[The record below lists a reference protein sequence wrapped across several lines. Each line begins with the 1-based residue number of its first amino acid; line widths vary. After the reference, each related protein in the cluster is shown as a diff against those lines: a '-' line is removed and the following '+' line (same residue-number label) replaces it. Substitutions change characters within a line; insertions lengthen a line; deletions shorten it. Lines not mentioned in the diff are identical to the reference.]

1 MSPINGEFFIQKTD
15 KSMKSI
21 ELTIEILRKNDNKMQ
36 VLRAVFN
43 TPNSEIDREIS
54 AELQLNTNAKKEMRV
69 LLRSHSTRF
78 NALASLSNQEKER
91 ALVFQVNV
99 NESKLFGFD
108 VGIDSNTVGLKREYR
123 PRVKIQLSPK
133 SEPIALQGSLSVSLG
148 RKVQIDLEAN
158 QKQHLRGSFLREGEK
173 KSNDFRITSDLI
185 LNLAGIELK
194 VNSLGYKASK
204 HMITGLTVEY
214 KLKSEKKESLKF
226 SAKLQNLTHNRLNK
240 MSAFGKLTS
249 TQFPKLNFHLGYN
262 LRLKPFERLEND
274 LTVAWNQQFNDKF
287 HVLQVS
293 KYSKLVL
300 NSEQKFENTLVLE
313 ITPLDV
319 NYELRAN
326 AVINRRGSEGSKYN
340 VELIGKDKNGRKEND
355 IKGML
360 EYKHISSSLSQLSM
374 DTSLKCAK
382 RDMSYHL
389 ELKEVS
395 LNHYNGNTSIQ
406 WQSRKVATL
415 DFNYK

>member
-1 MSPINGEFFIQKTD
+1 
-15 KSMKSI
+15 
-21 ELTIEILRKNDNKMQ
+21 
-36 VLRAVFN
+36 
-43 TPNSEIDREIS
+43 
-54 AELQLNTNAKKEMRV
+54 
-69 LLRSHSTRF
+69 
-78 NALASLSNQEKER
+78 
-91 ALVFQVNV
+91 
-99 NESKLFGFD
+99 
-108 VGIDSNTVGLKREYR
+108 
-123 PRVKIQLSPK
+123 
-133 SEPIALQGSLSVSLG
+133 
-148 RKVQIDLEAN
+148 
-158 QKQHLRGSFLREGEK
+158 
-173 KSNDFRITSDLI
+173 
-185 LNLAGIELK
+185 
-194 VNSLGYKASK
+194 
-204 HMITGLTVEY
+204 
-214 KLKSEKKESLKF
+214 
-226 SAKLQNLTHNRLNK
+226 
-240 MSAFGKLTS
+240 
-249 TQFPKLNFHLGYN
+249 
-262 LRLKPFERLEND
+262 

-313 ITPLDV
+313 ITSFDV

-326 AVINRRGSEGSKYN
+326 VVINRRGSEGSKYN

>member
-1 MSPINGEFFIQKTD
+1 
-15 KSMKSI
+15 MKSI

-43 TPNSEIDREIS
+43 TPNSEIDRKIS
-54 AELQLNTNAKKEMRV
+54 AELQLNTNAKKEMRI
-69 LLRSHSTRF
+69 LLRSPWTRF

-91 ALVFQVNV
+91 ALVFEVNV

-108 VGIDSNTVGLKREYR
+108 VGIESNTVGLKREYR

-133 SEPIALQGSLSVSLG
+133 SEPIALRGSVSVSLG
-148 RKVQIDLEAN
+148 RKVQIDLEGN
-158 QKQHLRGSFLREGEK
+158 QKQLLRGSFLREDER
-173 KSNDFRITSDLI
+173 KSNDFRIASDLT

-194 VNSLGYKASK
+194 INSLGDKASK
-204 HMITGLTVEY
+204 HMITDLTVEY

-226 SAKLQNLTHNRLNK
+226 SAKLQNLTHDRLNK
-240 MSAFGKLTS
+240 MSAFGELTS

-262 LRLKPFERLEND
+262 LRLKPFERIEND
-274 LTVAWNQQFNDKF
+274 LTVAWNQKFNDKF

-300 NSEQKFENTLVLE
+300 NSEQKFKNTLVLE
-313 ITPLDV
+313 ITPLDM

-326 AVINRRGSEGSKYN
+326 VEINRRGSEGSKYN
-340 VELIGKDKNGRKEND
+340 MELIGKDRNGRKEND
-355 IKGML
+355 IKRML
-360 EYKHISSSLSQLSM
+360 EYKHISRSLSQLSM
-374 DTSLKCAK
+374 DASLKCAN

-415 DFNYK
+415 HFNYK